1 MRVYIL
7 QIPHEGFGI
16 FGEDSWGKGG
26 QTSVLRV
33 VSNKVMSTNNS
44 RTTRMSLVPLS
55 SEAAKHKASLSYG
68 TTPKS
73 EKVPSHDFITIF
85 NPEITEEKITQV

>member
-1 MRVYIL
+1 
-7 QIPHEGFGI
+7 
-16 FGEDSWGKGG
+16 
-26 QTSVLRV
+26 
-33 VSNKVMSTNNS
+33 
-44 RTTRMSLVPLS
+44 MSLVPLS

-73 EKVPSHDFITIF
+73 EKVPSHDLITIF